1 MFVPVVD
8 GLGMFVLAFV
18 LAIGHAFPCAH
29 LPSED
34 SSVKSIAS
42 LSDQCMRTIP
52 LIRNPFDMRSNL
64 HKPRIRGTFS
74 LVKHNMSSNAEP
86 TVEDVMK
93 AIHKLSSD
101 FNRMQENITAEMNN
115 FKAEFND
122 VKKGMKGMQA
132 NVTTELNDVKGSLND
147 MKGSLDVMNERLLR
161 PEIAKMFGMDF
172 AKQYTINGLQSLVQL
187 IYSGIE
193 FPKHNADPSDIVAGA
208 NALARFLDDKRVGW
222 DMLSTFHHRLQTV
235 KEEGDDFETTLYKY
249 KVAVNEKYSQDP
261 NADDDFKMLD
271 AIKDS
276 IRVLMIDPRH
286 ERNKVTILREKL
298 DRLCKY
304 LTWDDKNKIRHLIDS
319 KSAGVMLFQWH
330 AHHKAV
336 NDGTIWMLLP
346 PLEICMDVKGSI
358 SVVGASAL
366 INVGEIQTKLSTSKT
381 KAQSQIALRAKV
393 LKWAL
398 ETLHPSLV
406 DITLAGHIFV
416 IKAEEAS
423 QRDSF
428 TDSDISISVH
438 VL

>member
-1 MFVPVVD
+1 
-8 GLGMFVLAFV
+8 MFVLAFV
-18 LAIGHAFPCAH
+18 IAIGHSFPCAH
-29 LPSED
+29 LRSAH
-34 SSVKSIAS
+34 SSVKSVTS
-42 LSDQCMRTIP
+42 LSDQCIRTFP
-52 LIRNPFDMRSNL
+52 LIRLPFDVTSNL
-64 HKPRIRGTFS
+64 YTLSVRGTFS
-74 LVKHNMSSNAEP
+74 LVKHKMSPTNPEP
-86 TVEDVMK
+86 TMEDVMK
-93 AIHKLSSD
+93 AIDKLSSD
-101 FNRMQENITAEMNN
+101 V
-115 FKAEFND
+115 KD
-122 VKKGMKGMQA
+122 VKDGMKSMQ
-132 NVTTELNDVKGSLND
+132 VELNDVKGSVNDVKGSLAIGTLSSDLTFIKNFTAELNDSLND
-147 MKGSLDVMNERLLR
+147 MKGSLGVMNERLLR
-161 PEIAKMFGMDF
+161 PEIAKMFGVDF

-193 FPKHNADPSDIVAGA
+193 FPKHYAEPSDIVAGA

-222 DMLSTFHHRLQTV
+222 DMLSTFFHCLQSV
-235 KEEGDDFETTLYKY
+235 KEEGDDFEKTLYKF

-276 IRVLMIDPRH
+276 FSVLRMDPRH
-286 ERNKVTILREKL
+286 DRNKVTILREKL

-319 KSAGVMLFQWH
+319 KSAGVMLLQWH

-381 KAQSQIALRAKV
+381 KAQSQITLRAKV

-416 IKAEEAS
+416 TKAEDAS

-428 TDSDISISVH
+428 MDSDISIFVH
-438 VL
+438 VM

>member
-1 MFVPVVD
+1 
-8 GLGMFVLAFV
+8 MFVLAFV
-18 LAIGHAFPCAH
+18 IAIGHSFPCAH
-29 LPSED
+29 LRSAH
-34 SSVKSIAS
+34 SSVKSVTS
-42 LSDQCMRTIP
+42 LSDQCIRTIP
-52 LIRNPFDMRSNL
+52 LIRLPFDVTSNL
-64 HKPRIRGTFS
+64 YTLRVRGTFS
-74 LVKHNMSSNAEP
+74 LVKHKMSPTNPEP
-86 TVEDVMK
+86 TMADVMK
-93 AIHKLSSD
+93 AINELASD
-101 FNRMQENITAEMNN
+101 LRAELNDLKTN
-115 FKAEFND
+115 F
-122 VKKGMKGMQA
+122 
-132 NVTTELNDVKGSLND
+132 TTELNTVKESFGTELNTV
-147 MKGSLDVMNERLLR
+147 KESFGTELNSVKESFGLMNERLLR
-161 PEIAKMFGMDF
+161 PEIAKMFGVDF

-235 KEEGDDFETTLYKY
+235 KEEGDDFETTLYKF

-261 NADDDFKMLD
+261 NADDNFKMLD

-366 INVGEIQTKLSTSKT
+366 INVGEIQTKLSTVTSKT

-416 IKAEEAS
+416 TKAEDAS

-428 TDSDISISVH
+428 MDSDISIFVH
-438 VL
+438 VM